1 MDIRNVFMVINT
13 FQIWFNSINPKIK
26 LVHSS
31 CSPPTTETTQ
41 ETKPPNVNTSSL
53 S

>member
-13 FQIWFNSINPKIK
+13 FQIWFNGINPKKNWFIHP
-26 LVHSS
+26 VHHQRQKQ
-31 CSPPTTETTQ
+31 PRNKT
-41 ETKPPNVNTSSL
+41 PNVNTSSL